1 MEPGAFQTQIS
12 EPRNTEKQVRQGW
25 DDLSEEL
32 KKEYGRDYLEKG
44 KWYPYVTFTS
54 LHYRRDFLYEC
65 HFKFRDR
72 SSDACATSFRGS
84 LSLSLQ
90 GPRRRET
97 LGTKVTRARNQR
109 TRVINTSSYSA
120 EPFPRTKPGG
130 KPWNRDESYLLSVA
144 HFHSTECESETQ
156 VDNVQ

>member
-72 SSDACATSFRGS
+72 SSDACATSFRGG
-84 LSLSLQ
+84 LSLAPGAEKKRDS
-90 GPRRRET
+90 GNE
-97 LGTKVTRARNQR
+97 GDARA
-109 TRVINTSSYSA
+109 
-120 EPFPRTKPGG
+120 KP
-130 KPWNRDESYLLSVA
+130 KNARD
-144 HFHSTECESETQ
+144 
-156 VDNVQ
+156 